1 MQSQSKRYIL
11 LSVMIAFSLVLRIA
25 EGFLPATAF
34 IAPGLKLGLANI
46 ITVVMLYQFKPSETL
61 LVTVVRVL
69 LGAVLG
75 GGLSGFLY
83 SIAGALLSFIV
94 MLIFKGFK
102 RLSLSIVG
110 VSIIGAV
117 FFNIGQLIVASIMI
131 DTASIFVYLPVMG
144 GMSIVTGLFVGL
156 VSKKLVENKVV
167 WKNLH

>member
-1 MQSQSKRYIL
+1 MQSQSKKYIL

-46 ITVVMLYQFKPSETL
+46 ITVVMLYKFKPSETL

-69 LGAVLG
+69 LGSVLG

-83 SIAGALLSFIV
+83 SIAGALLSFVV
-94 MLIFKGFK
+94 MLLFKGFK
-102 RLSLSIVG
+102 KISLSIVG

-131 DTASIFVYLPVMG
+131 DTASIFIYLPVMG
-144 GMSIVTGLFVGL
+144 TMSIVTGLFVGL
-156 VSKKLVENKVV
+156 VSKKLVENKVI
-167 WKNLH
+167 WKNLN